1 MGNTLDAVLTALDNG
16 QGAALERLFNILRI
30 PSISTDPA
38 YSQSCETAA
47 RWCAAELTAIGFDA
61 TVHATGGK
69 PMVVA
74 HWRVDDAKAAH
85 VLFYGHYD
93 VQPADPLELWHTPPF
108 EPRLAEDA
116 ANGTIIVARGSSDDK
131 GQFMT
136 FLEAC
141 RAWRGA
147 GNGLPI
153 SVTVL
158 LEGEE
163 ESGSPSLAPFFASHG
178 AELKAELALVCDT
191 GQWNAKRPAITTG
204 LRGLV
209 HAEVVVRGPSR
220 DLHSGM
226 YGGPAM
232 NPIRGLAQLL
242 SRLHDENGR
251 VRIPG
256 FYDGIVEPTPDQLAQ
271 WAALDFDE
279 AAFLADVG
287 LSRPA
292 GETGRGVL
300 EQIWAR
306 PTAEINGIIGGYTGP
321 GTKTVIPSEAS
332 AKLTF
337 RLVPGQDPAKVLA
350 NFQAFTRENL
360 PADCTATFI
369 NLGGSEAMHVDTGMP
384 AIRIAV
390 DALRDE
396 WGEEPLLMG
405 AGGSIPIVKA
415 FKDTLGMDTLLVGF
429 GVKDDCIHSP
439 NEKYNLTSFHKG
451 ARSWAR
457 IIGALAG

>member
-1 MGNTLDAVLTALDNG
+1 MGNTLDKVLTTLDNG
-16 QGAALERLFNILRI
+16 RDSALERLFTILRI

-38 YSQSCETAA
+38 YSEPCEDAA
-47 RWCAAELTAIGFDA
+47 RWCASALTEIGFDA
-61 TVHATGGK
+61 SVRPTGGK
-69 PMVVA
+69 PMVVG
-74 HWRVDDAKAAH
+74 HWRVAEAHATH

-93 VQPADPLELWHTPPF
+93 VQPADPLELWRTPPF
-108 EPRLAEDA
+108 EPRLGEDA
-116 ANGTIIVARGSSDDK
+116 ANGTTIVARGSSDDK

-147 GNGLPI
+147 SEGVPI
-153 SVTVL
+153 NVTVL

-163 ESGSPSLAPFFASHG
+163 ESGSPSLAPFLAKHG
-178 AELKAELALVCDT
+178 PELRAELALVCDS
-191 GQWNAKRPAITTG
+191 GQWSRTRPAITTS

-209 HAEVVVRGPSR
+209 HAEVIVRGPNR

-251 VRIPG
+251 VRIAG
-256 FYDGIVEPTPDQLAQ
+256 FYDGIVEPAPEQLAQ
-271 WAALDFDE
+271 WRALDFDE
-279 AAFLADVG
+279 TAFLGDIG
-287 LSRPA
+287 LSRSA

-337 RLVPGQDPAKVLA
+337 RLVPGQAPTKVLA
-350 NFQAFTRENL
+350 NFQSFVRENL
-360 PADCTATFI
+360 PADCAATFT
-369 NLGGSEAMHVDTGMP
+369 NMGGSEAMRVDTGMP
-384 AIRIAV
+384 AIQCAAK
-390 DALRDE
+390 ALREE
-396 WGEEPLLMG
+396 WGEEPVLMG
-405 AGGSIPIVKA
+405 SGGSIPIVKA

-429 GVKDDCIHSP
+429 AVADDRIHSP